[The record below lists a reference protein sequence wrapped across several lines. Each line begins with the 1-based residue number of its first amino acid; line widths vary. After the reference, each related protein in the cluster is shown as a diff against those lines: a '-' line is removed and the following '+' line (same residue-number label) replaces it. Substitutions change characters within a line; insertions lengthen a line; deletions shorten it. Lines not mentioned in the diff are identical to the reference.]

1 MPRRAVLPNLSAGR
15 RKRGGKSD
23 TSLAGFLH
31 LKYAVGSQIQ
41 DEVIEMKKSKKQT
54 SKRSTKSAAAELTYR
69 LGPSREVTKMMKAK
83 QTKNSYVLTLSCGHK
98 RVATKRATL
107 RCRRCAKRGK

>member
-1 MPRRAVLPNLSAGR
+1 
-15 RKRGGKSD
+15 
-23 TSLAGFLH
+23 
-31 LKYAVGSQIQ
+31 
-41 DEVIEMKKSKKQT
+41 MKKSKKT
-54 SKRSTKSAAAELTYR
+54 SSTKSAAAELTYR

-107 RCRRCAKRGK
+107 RCRRCRKGSK